1 MAGCKGLVEA
11 VIVSDSVYL
20 FGQGTF
26 IFIRENSGNFD
37 KWHLVDKT
45 VFNLWL
51 RSTFARI
58 QKTITNTN
66 IGWSVERRSKSWK
79 VL

>member
-37 KWHLVDKT
+37 KWRLVDKT
-45 VFNLWL
+45 VFNL
-51 RSTFARI
+51 
-58 QKTITNTN
+58 
-66 IGWSVERRSKSWK
+66 
-79 VL
+79 